1 MVTSA
6 SFMPLPRTA
15 ALRRALRDVRDDAS
29 ATDLLFLESWEL
41 DPAPG
46 TGPALRVGQIRRAN
60 PALAAEIRAE
70 LDRGRPLTEAER
82 TTLLGVLAGRS
93 SEAAAAQHYVLA
105 RQALGASMA
114 DRAERQG

>member
-15 ALRRALRDVRDDAS
+15 ALRRALRAVRDDAS
-29 ATDLLFLESWEL
+29 AMDLLFLESWEL

-82 TTLLGVLAGRS
+82 AALLGALAGRS
-93 SEAAAAQHYVLA
+93 AEAAAAQHYVLA
-105 RQALGASMA
+105 RQSLGALMA